1 MRRHNLKPIDDHALE
16 ELILRGIQ
24 RLRNSRPDEPSGL
37 LLRFIHL
44 LDKWNRVYN
53 LTSIREPRQMV
64 SRHILD
70 SLVVRPYLHGQRILD
85 VGSGAGLPGIPL
97 AIAAPELNFTLLD
110 SNNKK
115 TRFILQVVTDLG
127 LKNVEVVTARIEE
140 YQPAQGFDT
149 VLARA
154 YSSLEKLSQDVR
166 EILNAE
172 GCILAMKGSY
182 PLAEL
187 ESIPVTFKVDTINK
201 LEVPGLDAERHLV
214 ILRAVT

>member
-1 MRRHNLKPIDDHALE
+1 MRRHNHKPIADDALE
-16 ELILRGIQ
+16 GLILRGIQ
-24 RLRNSRPDEPSGL
+24 QLPFRMPEGSSGL
-37 LLRFIHL
+37 LLNFVNL
-44 LDKWNRVYN
+44 LDRWNRVYN
-53 LTSIREPRQMV
+53 LTSVREPRQMI

-70 SLVVRPYLHGQRILD
+70 SLVVRPYLAGQRILD

-97 AIAAPELNFTLLD
+97 AIAAPDLKFTLLD
-110 SNNKK
+110 TNNKK
-115 TRFILQVVTDLG
+115 TRFILQAVTELG

-154 YSSLEKLSQDVR
+154 YSSLDKLAQDVR
-166 EILNAE
+166 KILNAE

-187 ESIPVTFKVDTINK
+187 ESIPVTFKVDTITK

-214 ILRAVT
+214 ILRPAA